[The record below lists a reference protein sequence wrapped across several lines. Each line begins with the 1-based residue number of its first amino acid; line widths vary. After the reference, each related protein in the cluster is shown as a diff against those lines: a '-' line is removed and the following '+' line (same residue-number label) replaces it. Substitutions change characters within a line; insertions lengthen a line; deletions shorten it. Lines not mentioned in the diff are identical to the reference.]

1 MADKLRRALVGRY
14 RITEGRK
21 FRLSHVDPDDT
32 GKVGR
37 EEGVQRLAA
46 GVARLAEL
54 QRELY
59 ANARWALLVVFQAMD
74 SGGKDG
80 TIRHVMSGVNPQGV
94 NVTSFKQPGPVE
106 LAHDYL
112 WRIHLAL
119 PQRGHIGIFNRS
131 HYEEVLVTRVHGEA
145 LAAQHLPPELS
156 PEGGAG
162 AQERFWKH
170 RYKDIRSFERYVAR
184 QGIVPLKF
192 FLHISAEEQ
201 RKRLL
206 ARLDDTGKHWK
217 FSAGDLKERA
227 LWDRYQDCYE
237 EAIIETARP
246 EAPWFAVPG
255 NTKWFAHLVV
265 VEAMIDA
272 LERLTLTPPVADG
285 NVLAEAR
292 RQLEQQA

>member
-14 RITEGRK
+14 RISDGRK
-21 FRLSHVDPDDT
+21 FRLSRTDPDDT
-32 GKVGR
+32 AKIDR

-54 QRELY
+54 QGELY
-59 ANARWALLVVFQAMD
+59 ANARWALLAVFQAMD
-74 SGGKDG
+74 CGGKDG

-112 WRIHLAL
+112 WRVHLAL

-131 HYEEVLVTRVHGEA
+131 HYEEVLVTRVHPEA
-145 LAAQHLPPELS
+145 LEAQHLPTELG
-156 PEGGAG
+156 PQGGSSARD
-162 AQERFWKH
+162 RFWQH
-170 RYKDIRSFERYVAR
+170 RYKDIRSFERYLAR

-192 FLHISAEEQ
+192 FLHISREEQ

-206 ARLDDTGKHWK
+206 ARLDDAGKHWK

-227 LWDRYQDCYE
+227 LWQQYQDAYE

-246 EAPWFAVPG
+246 EAPWFAVPA

-265 VEAMIDA
+265 VEALIDA
-272 LERLTLTPPVADG
+272 IERLSLAPPAADEA
-285 NVLAEAR
+285 VLAEAR
-292 RQLEQQA
+292 RQLEQEA